1 VSDRAD
7 AVPRRRVAVFGAGAI
22 GCWVGSRL
30 AAVADVTLIGRPRII
45 EALADGVRATDLDGG
60 DVRSKPTLATEPAA
74 AAAADLVIVTVK
86 SAATAEAGAALAS
99 HVRRTAAVVS
109 LQNGVRNARVLADA
123 LPGRRVV
130 AGMVP
135 FNVVRPEPDRF
146 HRATEGALLFAPCPE
161 LADACAAAGLAYAVR
176 DDMPAVMW
184 GKLVINLGNAI
195 NALCGLP
202 LAEQLSQR
210 AFRRCL
216 AACQREALAT
226 LRAAGEHAAKLLVVP
241 PRWMPALLELPDPV
255 FRALARRMV
264 AVDPTARSSMWD
276 DLEHGR
282 TTEIDYLQGEIV
294 ALADRLRRPAPVN
307 RRVVELV
314 RVAEAGGRRDYT
326 GAELAA
332 LVLAA

>member
-1 VSDRAD
+1 VTALPD

-22 GCWVGSRL
+22 GCWVGARL
-30 AAVADVTLIGRPRII
+30 EAVADVTLIGRPRVID
-45 EALADGVRATDLDGG
+45 ALAGGVRATDLDGG
-60 DVRSKPTLATEPAA
+60 DVRTRPALATEPAA
-74 AAAADLVIVTVK
+74 AATADLVIVTVK
-86 SAATAEAGAALAS
+86 SAATAEAGTTLAAVLRPD
-99 HVRRTAAVVS
+99 VAVVS

-161 LADACAAAGLAYAVR
+161 LAQACAAAGLAHAER
-176 DDMPAVMW
+176 EDMPAVLW

-202 LAEQLSQR
+202 LVDQLSQR
-210 AFRRCL
+210 AFRRCF

-226 LRAAGEHAAKLLVVP
+226 LRAAGEHAARLLAIP
-241 PRWMPALLELPDPV
+241 PRWMPALLELPDAV
-255 FRALARRMV
+255 FRPLARRMV

-282 TTEIDYLQGEIV
+282 VTEIDYLQGEIV
-294 ALADRLRRPAPVN
+294 ALADRLRRDAPVN

-314 RVAEAGGRRDYT
+314 HAAEAGGRRDYT

-332 LVLAA
+332 LLVRA